1 MGKIEEEKGGK
12 ERVGWDQQKL
22 YFHMRTSISGKTDVV
37 VVGFYFFSFL
47 FLLNSG
53 KVPLLVRL
61 KKGGL
66 SACIENFFL
75 DRGKG
80 GGYGEGWGGD
90 FEWGFFCPPF
100 PKSLWG
106 EMHVGVWAQN
116 GSSFFLYFRVASTS
130 FPPYIARQKEMEKK
144 NFPIKTG
151 VWSRRRVLLI
161 SRALSNPLRSRAP
174 VPSFDIEV
182 TSHLPRYEKRKEN
195 LIRPIFLRKIKILS
209 CAKSR
214 SLFEKNRH
222 VGKRRMWR
230 HFFSAAMN

>member
-1 MGKIEEEKGGK
+1 MVRAEGE
-12 ERVGWDQQKL
+12 
-22 YFHMRTSISGKTDVV
+22 ISNGD
-37 VVGFYFFSFL
+37 FF
-47 FLLNSG
+47 
-53 KVPLLVRL
+53 VPL
-61 KKGGL
+61 
-66 SACIENFFL
+66 FQ
-75 DRGKG
+75 
-80 GGYGEGWGGD
+80 
-90 FEWGFFCPPF
+90 
-100 PKSLWG
+100 SLCGG

-116 GSSFFLYFRVASTS
+116 GSSFFSVFSRCLHF

-214 SLFEKNRH
+214 SLFWREKNRH
-222 VGKRRMWR
+222 VGKRRM
-230 HFFSAAMN
+230 